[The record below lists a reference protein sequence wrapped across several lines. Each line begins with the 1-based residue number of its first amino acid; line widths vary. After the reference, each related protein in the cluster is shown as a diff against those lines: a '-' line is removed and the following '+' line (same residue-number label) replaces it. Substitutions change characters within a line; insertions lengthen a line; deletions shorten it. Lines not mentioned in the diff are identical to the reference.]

1 MTTWLSR
8 PSTRLLLLFGS
19 LILATVLVGGW
30 VALASQVPPALV
42 ARNLAAWLIG
52 VLCAVGVAASTRRGV
67 PGGIAWLAPLL
78 LGACFL
84 MPDLQGVHRWIG
96 LGPIRLNA
104 AMLVLPAA
112 VVAFAAASRT
122 GWLSWIPIV
131 AALPLLV
138 WQPDASQATALAVV
152 VVVAAVRLRD
162 RWFIAVAVVA
172 AAIVAA
178 ADAWLQPD
186 PLAPVPEVEGIV
198 GLAQAISPL
207 AAVALVALLVAT
219 ALLPTVLTLRT
230 PGVRL
235 AGLLLSL
242 LLLAWIATP
251 FFGAFPVPFAGIGPS
266 PILGA
271 WLGIGLL
278 AGLIESPT
286 PEPKPFKTVAR
297 RRKEKGPAA

>member
-1 MTTWLSR
+1 MTTWLAR
-8 PSTRLLLLFGS
+8 PSTRLLLLFGG
-19 LILATVLVGGW
+19 LMLATVLVGAW
-30 VALASQVPPALV
+30 VALASQVPAALV
-42 ARNLAAWLIG
+42 GRNLAAWMIG
-52 VLCAVGVAASTRRGV
+52 GLCAVGLAAATRRGV
-67 PGGIAWLAPLL
+67 PGWIAWLAPLL

-131 AALPLLV
+131 ATLPLLV
-138 WQPDASQATALAVV
+138 WQPDASQATALAIVA
-152 VVVAAVRLRD
+152 VVAAVRLRD
-162 RWFIAVAVVA
+162 CWFIALAIVA

-198 GLAQAISPL
+198 GLALAISPL
-207 AAVALVALLVAT
+207 AAMALMALLVAT
-219 ALLPTVLTLRT
+219 AAVPIALAVRS
-230 PGVRL
+230 PGARL

-242 LLLAWIATP
+242 LLLAWIITP

-278 AGLIESPT
+278 AGLIDSPA
-286 PEPKPFKTVAR
+286 PQPKPFKTVAP
-297 RRKEKGPAA
+297 RKEKGPDA